1 MRAAVLHAPGDL
13 RIEEYAEPVAGPGTV
28 VLAVA
33 YNGLCGTDVTE
44 YTKGPMMVP
53 LTERHPGSGHLGPT
67 ILGHEFV
74 GEVVDAGPGAEHW
87 RGRRVASGAGVSCG
101 TCRRCLAGRTNLCE
115 RYYTLGLSTHGA
127 LADYVAVPAATLR
140 EIPEGCAA
148 LDAALAQP
156 LAVGLHAVDRS
167 GVRPGDTVVLLGAG
181 AIGSFIL
188 AGLAGVSGVSGASG
202 ISGHDGRVIAVDV
215 DAGRLAAAERLG
227 ATETLLVDPDNS
239 EDPVRDRVPG
249 GADVVIESS
258 GVPGAAQRAAHL
270 VAMGGTVLLVGLVKT
285 PQSLALA
292 DLVLREVTV
301 RTTVA
306 HVCDSDL
313 PRALELLRDRPL
325 AAELVGRVV
334 PLERVVPDAL
344 EPLAAG
350 TVSGK
355 VLVSP
360 LSNTG
365 RQQDRP

>member
-1 MRAAVLHAPGDL
+1 MRAAVLYAPGDM
-13 RIEEYAEPVAGPGTV
+13 RIEEHAEPVAGPDTV
-28 VLAVA
+28 VLSVA

-53 LTERHPGSGHLGPT
+53 LTTRHPGSGHLGPT

-74 GEVVDAGPGAEHW
+74 GEVVDAGPGAERW

-101 TCRRCLAGRTNLCE
+101 ACHRCRQGRTNLCE

-127 LADYVAVPAATLR
+127 LAEFVAVPAATLR
-140 EIPEGCAA
+140 EIPEGCAD
-148 LDAALAQP
+148 LDAVLAQP

-167 GVRPGDTVVLLGAG
+167 GLRHGDTVVLLGAG

-188 AGLAGVSGVSGASG
+188 AGLAG
-202 ISGHDGRVIAVDV
+202 HDGRVIAVDV
-215 DAGRLAAAERLG
+215 DAGRLAAAQQLG
-227 ATETLLVDPDNS
+227 ATETLLVKTENP
-239 EDPVRDRVPG
+239 EDPVRDLVPG

-270 VAMGGTVLLVGLVKT
+270 VATGGTVLLVGLVKAA
-285 PQSLALA
+285 QSLTLA

-306 HVCDSDL
+306 HVCDTDL
-313 PRALELLRDRPL
+313 PRALQLLRDRPL
-325 AAELVGRVV
+325 AGELVGRVV
-334 PLERVVPDAL
+334 PLDRVVTDAL

-350 TVSGK
+350 TMMGK
-355 VLVSP
+355 VLVHAH
-360 LSNTG
+360 G
-365 RQQDRP
+365 